1 VKVGKVNV
9 HENFELANEY
19 DIQSIPRLMLFR
31 GGKKP
36 VRQKSGFVSEA
47 ELAKLLNEAL
57 G

>member
-36 VRQKSGFVSEA
+36 IRQKAGFVSEA
-47 ELAKLLNEAL
+47 ELAKLLNESL